1 MKKLLVIRNDKIGD
15 FMVCFPAFAMLKQ
28 SLPEVEITALVP
40 SYTAPLAELCP
51 SIDKV
56 IIDTP
61 NKKDKNDFNRILQA
75 VKNEQFDA
83 VICFVSD
90 WYNAKL
96 TWKSGIKYRLAPAT
110 KLFQFLYN
118 HRLTQ
123 RRSQSAKA
131 ESEYNLDLARAF
143 LAQHNV
149 NIVEPKTP
157 YLAFDEATI
166 QAQKTKLCNQLNITT
181 NKKWLFVHSST
192 GGSANNLSLEQYA
205 ELIHGILAEFK
216 CYVVL
221 TAGKGESEKA
231 NRLAQKVNNSN
242 VVVYDQNDGLIDFSC
257 SLACADLFIAGST
270 GPLHIS
276 GALNIP
282 TIGFYPSR
290 LSAIPRRWKPINDA
304 DKHIAFC
311 PPSDKASQMNL
322 TLISIPDVLKTV
334 LPFLRKI
341 WNVPSLS

>member
-28 SLPEVEITALVP
+28 SMPDIEITALVP

-51 SIDKV
+51 SIDKI

-61 NKKDKNDFNRILQA
+61 NKNDKTEFNRILQA

-96 TWKSGIKYRLAPAT
+96 TWQSGIKHRLAPAT

-143 LAQHNV
+143 LTKHNAA
-149 NIVEPKTP
+149 IIEPSTP
-157 YLAFDEATI
+157 YLKFDNEVI
-166 QAQKTKLCNQLNITT
+166 QAQKIKLCEQLNLTAD
-181 NKKWLFVHSST
+181 KKWLFVHSST

-205 ELIHGILAEFK
+205 ELIKGISAEFD
-216 CYVVL
+216 CEVVL

-231 NRLAQKVNNSN
+231 NKLAQKINLPN
-242 VVVYDQNDGLIDFSC
+242 VVVYDKNDGLQDFTR
-257 SLACADLFIAGST
+257 SLACSDLFIAGST
-270 GPLHIS
+270 GPLHIC
-276 GALNIP
+276 GALNVP

-290 LSAIPRRWKPINDA
+290 LSAIPGRWKPINDV

-322 TLISIPDVLKTV
+322 ELISIPESLKQII
-334 LPFLRKI
+334 PFIKSI
-341 WNVPSLS
+341 WY

>member
-28 SLPEVEITALVP
+28 SMPEVTITALVP
-40 SYTAPLAELCP
+40 NYTAPLAELCP
-51 SIDKV
+51 AIDNV
-56 IIDTP
+56 IIDTA
-61 NKKDKNDFNRILQA
+61 NKKDNNEFNRILQA

-96 TWKSGIKYRLAPAT
+96 TWHSGIKYRLAPAT

-205 ELIHGILAEFK
+205 ELIQGILAEFK

-242 VVVYDQNDGLIDFSC
+242 VVVYDQNDGLTDFSC

>member
-28 SLPEVEITALVP
+28 SMPDVEITALVP

-51 SIDKV
+51 SIDKI

-61 NKKDKNDFNRILQA
+61 NKNDKTEFNRILQA

-96 TWKSGIKYRLAPAT
+96 TWQSGIKHRLAPAT

-143 LAQHNV
+143 LTKHNAA
-149 NIVEPKTP
+149 IIEPSTP
-157 YLAFDEATI
+157 YLKFDNEVI
-166 QAQKTKLCNQLNITT
+166 QAQKIKLCEQLNLTAD
-181 NKKWLFVHSST
+181 KKWLFVHSST

-205 ELIHGILAEFK
+205 ELIKGISAEFD
-216 CYVVL
+216 CEVVL

-231 NRLAQKVNNSN
+231 NKLAQKINLPN
-242 VVVYDQNDGLIDFSC
+242 VVVYDKNDGLQDFTR

-270 GPLHIS
+270 GPLHIC
-276 GALNIP
+276 GALNVP

-290 LSAIPRRWKPINDA
+290 LSAIPGRWKPINDV

-322 TLISIPDVLKTV
+322 ELISIPESLKQII
-334 LPFLRKI
+334 PFIKSI
-341 WNVPSLS
+341 WY

>member
-28 SLPEVEITALVP
+28 SMPEVTITALVP
-40 SYTAPLAELCP
+40 NYTAPLAELCP

-96 TWKSGIKYRLAPAT
+96 TWHSGIKYRLAPAT

-157 YLAFDEATI
+157 YLAFDGATI

-205 ELIHGILAEFK
+205 ELIQGILAEFK

-242 VVVYDQNDGLIDFSC
+242 VVVYDKNDGLIDFSC

>member
-28 SLPEVEITALVP
+28 SMPNVEITALVP

-51 SIDKV
+51 SIDKL
-56 IIDTP
+56 IIDTA
-61 NKKDKNDFNRILQA
+61 NKKDKNEFNRILQA

-96 TWKSGIKYRLAPAT
+96 TWQSGIKYRLAPAT

-143 LAQHNV
+143 LSKHNIP
-149 NIVEPKTP
+149 IVEPHTP
-157 YLAFDEATI
+157 YLSVEQQTV
-166 QAQKTKLCNQLNITT
+166 QAQKAKLCEQLNITT
-181 NKKWLFVHSST
+181 AKKWVFVHSST
-192 GGSANNLSLEQYA
+192 GGSANNLSIEQYA
-205 ELIHGILAEFK
+205 ELIRGILAEFD

-231 NRLAQKVNNSN
+231 RQLAQQINHHN
-242 VVVYDQNDGLIDFSC
+242 VVVYDKNEGLQDFTH

-290 LSAIPRRWKPINDA
+290 LSAIPRRWKPINDV

-322 TLISIPDVLKTV
+322 TLISISEALKTIV
-334 LPFLRKI
+334 PFIRRM
-341 WNVPSLS
+341 WNTPSL

>member
-61 NKKDKNDFNRILQA
+61 DKKDKNEFNRILQT

-96 TWKSGIKYRLAPAT
+96 TWQSGIKHRLAPAT

-143 LAQHNV
+143 LTKHKT
-149 NIVEPKTP
+149 NIVEPSTP
-157 YLAFDEATI
+157 YLTFDEKTI
-166 QAQKTKLCNQLNITT
+166 QTQKAKLYEQLNITSA
-181 NKKWLFVHSST
+181 KKWLFVHSST

-205 ELIHGILAEFK
+205 DLIQGILAEFD
-216 CYVVL
+216 CYVIL

-231 NRLAQKVNNSN
+231 NALAEKVNHQN
-242 VVVYDQNDGLIDFSC
+242 VVAYDKNDGLQDFSR

-290 LSAIPRRWKPINDA
+290 LSAIPRRWKPINDI

-322 TLISIPDVLKTV
+322 TLISIPNTLETIV
-334 LPFLRKI
+334 PFIRKI
-341 WNVPSLS
+341 WA

>member
-40 SYTAPLAELCP
+40 NYTAPLAELCP

-61 NKKDKNDFNRILQA
+61 NKKDKNEFNRILQV

-96 TWKSGIKYRLAPAT
+96 AWQSGIKYRLAPAT

-143 LAQHNV
+143 LVKHHV
-149 NIVEPKTP
+149 KIVEPSTP
-157 YLAFDEATI
+157 YLAFDEKTV
-166 QAQKTKLCNQLNITT
+166 QTQKAKLCEQLNITT
-181 NKKWLFVHSST
+181 TKKWLFVHSST
-192 GGSANNLSLEQYA
+192 GGSANNLSIEQYA
-205 ELIHGILAEFK
+205 DLIQGILAEFD
-216 CYVVL
+216 CYVIL

-231 NRLAQKVNNSN
+231 NALAEKVNHKN
-242 VVVYDQNDGLIDFSC
+242 VVVYDKNEGLQDFSR
-257 SLACADLFIAGST
+257 SLACANLFIAGST

-304 DKHIAFC
+304 DKHLAFC
-311 PPSDKASQMNL
+311 PPFDKASQMNL
-322 TLISIPDVLKTV
+322 TLISIPNSLETIV
-334 LPFLRKI
+334 PFIRKI
-341 WNVPSLS
+341 WA

>member
-61 NKKDKNDFNRILQA
+61 NKKDKNEFNRILQT

-96 TWKSGIKYRLAPAT
+96 TWQSGIKHRLAPAT

-143 LAQHNV
+143 LTKHKI
-149 NIVEPKTP
+149 NIVEPSTP
-157 YLAFDEATI
+157 YLAFDEKTI
-166 QAQKTKLCNQLNITT
+166 QMQKTKLCEQLNITT
-181 NKKWLFVHSST
+181 AKKWLFVHSST

-205 ELIHGILAEFK
+205 DLIQGILAEFD
-216 CYVVL
+216 CYVIL

-231 NRLAQKVNNSN
+231 NALAEKVNHQN
-242 VVVYDQNDGLIDFSC
+242 VVVYDKNDGLQDFSR

-290 LSAIPRRWKPINDA
+290 LSAIPRRWKPINDI

-322 TLISIPDVLKTV
+322 TLISIPNTLETIV
-334 LPFLRKI
+334 PFIRKI
-341 WNVPSLS
+341 WA

>member
-28 SLPEVEITALVP
+28 SIPNVEITALVP

-51 SIDKV
+51 SIDKI

-61 NKKDKNDFNRILQA
+61 HKKDKTEFKRILQA

-96 TWKSGIKYRLAPAT
+96 TWKSGITYRLAPAT

-118 HRLTQ
+118 HRLIQ
-123 RRSQSAKA
+123 HRSQSAKA
-131 ESEYNLDLARAF
+131 ESEYNLDLAHAF
-143 LAQHNV
+143 LTKHNFKV
-149 NIVEPKTP
+149 IAPNTP
-157 YLAFDEATI
+157 YLTFDGAVI
-166 QAQKTKLCNQLNITT
+166 QAQKAKLCEQLKINTD
-181 NKKWLFVHSST
+181 KKWIFVHSST
-192 GGSANNLSLEQYA
+192 GGSANNLAITQYT
-205 ELIHGILAEFK
+205 ELIKGILAEFD
-216 CYVVL
+216 CTIVL
-221 TAGKGESEKA
+221 TAGNGESAKA
-231 NRLAQKVNNSN
+231 NQLAKKINHRN
-242 VVVYDQNDGLIDFSC
+242 VVVYDKNEGLQDFAR
-257 SLACADLFIAGST
+257 SLACANLFIAGST

-304 DKHIAFC
+304 DKHLAFC

-322 TLISIPDVLKTV
+322 TLISIPDSLKQII
-334 LPFLRKI
+334 PFIKNI
-341 WNVPSLS
+341 GF

>member
-15 FMVCFPAFAMLKQ
+15 FMVCFPAFAMLKK
-28 SLPEVEITALVP
+28 SLPDVEITALVP

-56 IIDTP
+56 IIDTA
-61 NKKDKNDFNRILQA
+61 NKKDKNEFNRILQA
-75 VKNEQFDA
+75 VKKEQFDA

-96 TWKSGIKYRLAPAT
+96 TFKSGIKHRLAPAT

-143 LAQHNV
+143 LTKHQYQ
-149 NIVEPKTP
+149 IVEPTTP
-157 YLAFDEATI
+157 YLQFEPAILQTQKAKLV
-166 QAQKTKLCNQLNITT
+166 AQLQISSD
-181 NKKWLFVHSST
+181 KKWVFVHSST
-192 GGSANNLSLEQYA
+192 GGSANNLSIEQYA
-205 ELIHGILAEFK
+205 DLIQGILTEFD
-216 CYVVL
+216 CYVIL

-231 NRLAQKVNNSN
+231 NDLAEKVNHSN
-242 VVVYDQNDGLIDFSC
+242 VVVYDKNEGLADFSR

-290 LSAIPRRWKPINDA
+290 LSAIPRRWKPINDS

-322 TLISIPDVLKTV
+322 TLISIPEALKSV
-334 LPFLRKI
+334 IPFIRKM
-341 WNVPSLS
+341 WNSPLSD